1 MNNDVYEK
9 LVYLKENNNISNILL
24 YGDSISGKK
33 TILEKFINFVYKT
46 QDNINKY
53 VIILNCSHGKGNI
66 KFIRENIKYFSNTV
80 INKNDNVDFKMIILI
95 NADKL
100 TYDAQSALRRCIEVY
115 NTSTRF
121 FIIMDDKNK
130 LMKPILSRFSH
141 IYVNNDYK
149 YYENDYKKHY
159 NNVYSKIKKLI
170 DVSNNE
176 YNYNSDFNS
185 DNLIF
190 IKILSDKLFK
200 TGISADMLIEYI
212 KKNKEDT
219 LNKYKFILFFNNN
232 KTHIR
237 NESFLIFFILYFYY
251 TDCNILIY

>member
-9 LVYLKENNNISNILL
+9 LVYLKDNNNISNILL

-33 TILEKFINFVYKT
+33 TILEKFINYVYNS
-46 QDNINKY
+46 QENINKY

-149 YYENDYKKHY
+149 YSDNDYKKHY
-159 NNVYSKIKKLI
+159 NNVYNKIKNFI
-170 DVSNNE
+170 DISNND
-176 YNYNSDFNS
+176 NNS
-185 DNLIF
+185 DNSNNLLSIKNLSYKIF
-190 IKILSDKLFK
+190 RM
-200 TGISADMLIEYI
+200 GISADMLIEFI
-212 KKNKEDT
+212 KKNKEDC
-219 LNKYKFILFFNNN
+219 LNKYKFLLFFNNN

-237 NESFLIFFILYFYY
+237 NECFLIFFVLYYYY
-251 TDCNILIY
+251 TDCNILI

>member
-1 MNNDVYEK
+1 
-9 LVYLKENNNISNILL
+9 
-24 YGDSISGKK
+24 
-33 TILEKFINFVYKT
+33 
-46 QDNINKY
+46 
-53 VIILNCSHGKGNI
+53 
-66 KFIRENIKYFSNTV
+66 
-80 INKNDNVDFKMIILI
+80 
-95 NADKL
+95 
-100 TYDAQSALRRCIEVY
+100 
-115 NTSTRF
+115 
-121 FIIMDDKNK
+121 MDDKNK

-149 YYENDYKKHY
+149 YYDNDYKKHY

-176 YNYNSDFNS
+176 YNYNCDFNS

-212 KKNKEDT
+212 KKNKEDS

-232 KTHIR
+232 KIHIR

-251 TDCNILIY
+251 TDCNILI

>member
-1 MNNDVYEK
+1 
-9 LVYLKENNNISNILL
+9 
-24 YGDSISGKK
+24 
-33 TILEKFINFVYKT
+33 
-46 QDNINKY
+46 
-53 VIILNCSHGKGNI
+53 
-66 KFIRENIKYFSNTV
+66 
-80 INKNDNVDFKMIILI
+80 
-95 NADKL
+95 
-100 TYDAQSALRRCIEVY
+100 
-115 NTSTRF
+115 
-121 FIIMDDKNK
+121 MDDKNK

-149 YYENDYKKHY
+149 YYDNDYKKHY

-212 KKNKEDT
+212 KKNKDELESLADDDQWET
-219 LNKYKFILFFNNN
+219 IYQDLYTEFDVSPESKKGKDLKQTFDFIF
-232 KTHIR
+232 
-237 NESFLIFFILYFYY
+237 
-251 TDCNILIY
+251 

>member
-1 MNNDVYEK
+1 MNNDIYDK
-9 LVYLKENNNISNILL
+9 LVYLKDNNNISNILL

-33 TILEKFINFVYKT
+33 TILEKFINYVYKT

-141 IYVNNDYK
+141 IYVNNNYNCCN
-149 YYENDYKKHY
+149 NDYKKHY
-159 NNVYSKIKKLI
+159 NNIYNKIKKMYNNYDCTHDKYNNLI
-170 DVSNNE
+170 DINELSNKM
-176 YNYNSDFNS
+176 F
-185 DNLIF
+185 
-190 IKILSDKLFK
+190 LS
-200 TGISADMLIEYI
+200 GISADMIVEFI
-212 KKNKEDT
+212 NKNKPDN
-219 LNKYKFILFFNNN
+219 LNKYKFLLFFNNN

-237 NESFLIFFILYFYY
+237 NERFLIFFLLYFYY
-251 TDCNILIY
+251 TDCDISI